1 MKKTIIA
8 ITLFSFSFLSLNV
21 HMHELEHAEHSD
33 HISKHNLLEQD
44 CNFCQFNSENSF
56 VESSTTS
63 LKINFKVIMFK
74 QYVSNYI
81 SFNIFCFLN
90 KSPPQ

>member
-8 ITLFSFSFLSLNV
+8 LTLLSFAFLSLHV
-21 HMHELEHAEHSD
+21 HIHENDQLDHASD
-33 HISKHNLLEQD
+33 YNTVKENCD
-44 CNFCQFNSENSF
+44 FCQFNSDKSF
-56 VESSTTS
+56 AEASTSSVS
-63 LKINFKVIMFK
+63 INFKNITFK
-74 QYVSNYI
+74 QYVSNYM

>member
-8 ITLFSFSFLSLNV
+8 LTLLSFAFLSLHLHIIENDQ
-21 HMHELEHAEHSD
+21 LDHASYYDTVEENCD
-33 HISKHNLLEQD
+33 
-44 CNFCQFNSENSF
+44 FCQFNSDKSF
-56 VESSTTS
+56 AEASTTS
-63 LKINFKVIMFK
+63 VSINFKNITFK
-74 QYVSNYI
+74 QHVSNYM

>member
-8 ITLFSFSFLSLNV
+8 LTLLSFTYLCLNV
-21 HMHELEHAEHSD
+21 HIHEHEHAQHADHVSD
-33 HISKHNLLEQD
+33 YNTVEEN
-44 CNFCQFNSENSF
+44 CNFCQYNSDKSF
-56 VESSTTS
+56 AEASTSSVNIS
-63 LKINFKVIMFK
+63 FKNISFK
-74 QYVSNYI
+74 QYVSNYM

>member
-8 ITLFSFSFLSLNV
+8 LTLLSFAFLSLHV
-21 HMHELEHAEHSD
+21 HIHENDQLDHASD
-33 HISKHNLLEQD
+33 YNTVKENCD
-44 CNFCQFNSENSF
+44 FCQFNSDKSF
-56 VESSTTS
+56 AEASTTS
-63 LKINFKVIMFK
+63 ASINFKNITFK
-74 QYVSNYI
+74 QYVSNYM

>member
-8 ITLFSFSFLSLNV
+8 LTLLSFAFLSLHV
-21 HMHELEHAEHSD
+21 HIHENDQLDHASD
-33 HISKHNLLEQD
+33 YNTVEENCD
-44 CNFCQFNSENSF
+44 FCKFNSDKSF
-56 VESSTTS
+56 AEASTSSVS
-63 LKINFKVIMFK
+63 MNFKNITFK
-74 QYVSNYI
+74 QYVSNYM

>member
-8 ITLFSFSFLSLNV
+8 LTLLSFAFLSLLV
-21 HMHELEHAEHSD
+21 HIHENDQLDHASD
-33 HISKHNLLEQD
+33 YNTVKED
-44 CNFCQFNSENSF
+44 CDFCQFNSDKSF
-56 VESSTTS
+56 AEASTSSVS
-63 LKINFKVIMFK
+63 INFKNLTFK
-74 QYVSNYI
+74 QYVSNYM

>member
-1 MKKTIIA
+1 MNKTITT
-8 ITLFSFSFLSLNV
+8 ITLLSFSYLCLNV
-21 HMHELEHAEHSD
+21 HMHEHEHAEHADHASD
-33 HISKHNLLEQD
+33 YNTVEED
-44 CNFCQFNSENSF
+44 CDFCQFNSDNSF
-56 VESSTTS
+56 VEISTTS
-63 LKINFKVIMFK
+63 TKINFKNIIFK

>member
-8 ITLFSFSFLSLNV
+8 LTLLSFAFLTL
-21 HMHELEHAEHSD
+21 HEHIHENDQLDHASYYNSVER
-33 HISKHNLLEQD
+33 NCD
-44 CNFCQFNSENSF
+44 CYQFNSDKSF
-56 VESSTTS
+56 AEASTSSVN
-63 LKINFKVIMFK
+63 INFKNITFK
-74 QYVSNYI
+74 QYVSNYM

>member
-8 ITLFSFSFLSLNV
+8 LTLLSFAFLSLHV
-21 HMHELEHAEHSD
+21 HIHENDQLDHASD
-33 HISKHNLLEQD
+33 YNTVKENCD
-44 CNFCQFNSENSF
+44 FCQFNSDKSF
-56 VESSTTS
+56 AEASTTS
-63 LKINFKVIMFK
+63 VSINFKNITFK
-74 QYVSNYI
+74 QYVSNYM

>member
-8 ITLFSFSFLSLNV
+8 LTLLSFAFLSLHV
-21 HMHELEHAEHSD
+21 HIYENDQLDHASD
-33 HISKHNLLEQD
+33 YNTVEED
-44 CNFCQFNSENSF
+44 CDFCQFNSDNSF
-56 VESSTTS
+56 VEISTTS
-63 LKINFKVIMFK
+63 TKINFKNIIFK

>member
-8 ITLFSFSFLSLNV
+8 LTLLSFAFLSLHV
-21 HMHELEHAEHSD
+21 HIHENDQLDHASNYNTVKENCD
-33 HISKHNLLEQD
+33 
-44 CNFCQFNSENSF
+44 FCQFNSDKSF
-56 VESSTTS
+56 TEASTSSVS
-63 LKINFKVIMFK
+63 INFKNITFK
-74 QYVSNYI
+74 QYVSNYM

>member
-8 ITLFSFSFLSLNV
+8 LTLLSFALLSLHV
-21 HMHELEHAEHSD
+21 HIHENDQLDHASD
-33 HISKHNLLEQD
+33 YNTVGENCD
-44 CNFCQFNSENSF
+44 YCQFNSDKSF
-56 VESSTTS
+56 AEASTSSVS
-63 LKINFKVIMFK
+63 INFKNITFK
-74 QYVSNYI
+74 QYVSNYM